1 MGVEV
6 EPIHD
11 AATTAGAVGLF
22 VLLKAFSSGATALTG
37 VEAIS
42 NGVPAFKR
50 PQAHNA
56 ASTLAIMGAIAITMF
71 LGISW
76 LATHVEGV
84 IASEERSVPAQI
96 AIAVFGEGSIGFYV
110 VQVFTAAIL
119 ILAANTAY
127 QDFPRLAS
135 ILARDRYLPN
145 QFVNRG
151 DRLVFS
157 NGVLVLGL
165 AVGADDLHLRRE
177 PQRRDRS
184 LRRGG
189 LHVVHAVPVRHGE
202 ALDRSRGGWA
212 TLR

>member
-1 MGVEV
+1 MLGLGQCLGGCPAVDVEV

-42 NGVPAFKR
+42 NGVPAFQR

-56 ASTLAIMGAIAITMF
+56 ATTLAIMGGDRDHDVPRHLLARDPRRGRHRERGAI
-71 LGISW
+71 GPRR
-76 LATHVEGV
+76 
-84 IASEERSVPAQI
+84 RSRSRSS
-96 AIAVFGEGSIGFYV
+96 GTGSIGFYV

-135 ILARDRYLPN
+135 ILARDRYLPS

-157 NGVLVLGL
+157 NGVI
-165 AVGADDLHLRRE
+165 GARACSRR
-177 PQRRDRS
+177 
-184 LRRGG
+184 
-189 LHVVHAVPVRHGE
+189 
-202 ALDRSRGGWA
+202 
-212 TLR
+212 